1 MNVQTRSKQD
11 ETCTAEG
18 YTTSAVGYTTTA
30 VVSLPR
36 EGLVK
41 LGGSVFADPGLLL
54 GQLVWVRNDV
64 HLQGIYIWEGEAG
77 WCREWDR
84 AGTDGAGKKGWTW

>member
-18 YTTSAVGYTTTA
+18 YTTSAV
-30 VVSLPR
+30 VSLPR
-36 EGLVK
+36 EGLAK
-41 LGGSVFADPGLLL
+41 LGGPVFADPGLLL
-54 GQLVWVRNDV
+54 GQLVRVRNDV

-84 AGTDGAGKKGWTW
+84 AGTDGAGKKGWAW

>member
-1 MNVQTRSKQD
+1 MQGYSVNAQTRSKQD

-18 YTTSAVGYTTTA
+18 YTTSAV
-30 VVSLPR
+30 VSLPR

-41 LGGSVFADPGLLL
+41 LGGPVFADPGLLL

-64 HLQGIYIWEGEAG
+64 HLQGIYMGG
-77 WCREWDR
+77 RGRLVQRVGQGRDR
-84 AGTDGAGKKGWTW
+84 

>member
-1 MNVQTRSKQD
+1 MKQLP
-11 ETCTAEG
+11 
-18 YTTSAVGYTTTA
+18 SV

-41 LGGSVFADPGLLL
+41 LGGPVFADPGLLL

-64 HLQGIYIWEGEAG
+64 QLQGMCIGG
-77 WCREWDR
+77 RSRLVQRVGQDR
-84 AGTDGAGKKGWTW
+84 KDGAGKKG